1 MDRILIEELIIAAMP
16 IKSLIT
22 APQTDRQQAIG
33 ELLTVRGH
41 AWVVSRRVDQEGE
54 GMHGA
59 AWL

>member
-1 MDRILIEELIIAAMP
+1 
-16 IKSLIT
+16 
-22 APQTDRQQAIG
+22 
-33 ELLTVRGH
+33 LTVRGH